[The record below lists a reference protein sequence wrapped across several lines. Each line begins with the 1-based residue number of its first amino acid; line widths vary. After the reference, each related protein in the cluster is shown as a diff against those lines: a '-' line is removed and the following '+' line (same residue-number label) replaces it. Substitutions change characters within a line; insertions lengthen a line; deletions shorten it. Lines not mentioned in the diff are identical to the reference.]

1 GWRSTGPTP
10 RPSGSRSV
18 TTAPRSW
25 STTHSAHGG
34 SGRSDRRRGATPI
47 STRKESHAMTE
58 FKKGD
63 RVRGKLSHKP
73 GIIVGPDSS
82 DAYEVLTDDGVQR
95 SWLTQ
100 DIEFVDPAPLRFSD
114 VRTGDMITV
123 EVKVESDG
131 HSPTITFTDG
141 IAEVNEFTG
150 EVRIQG
156 LSGWCWNDET
166 TPEARLT
173 AHIPAEPE
181 WHRAKVI
188 MGCYTEA
195 GTPDEPEYWLLGWD
209 GLFYSVNGTAE
220 DYKLTNVTIIVD
232 EHGQMRA

>member
-1 GWRSTGPTP
+1 
-10 RPSGSRSV
+10 
-18 TTAPRSW
+18 
-25 STTHSAHGG
+25 
-34 SGRSDRRRGATPI
+34 
-47 STRKESHAMTE
+47 MTE
-58 FKKGD
+58 FKPGN
-63 RVRGKLSHKP
+63 RVQWCDKDGILHRGTVDDVYDDCVY
-73 GIIVGPDSS
+73 GTRDGGGRFVAGPWD
-82 DAYEVLTDDGVQR
+82 LTKI
-95 SWLTQ
+95 T
-100 DIEFVDPAPLRFSD
+100 DPAPLRFSD

-166 TPEARLT
+166 TPGARLT

-188 MGCYTEA
+188 MGYYTEA